1 VEAAFVPG
9 KPNGS
14 SPRPSR
20 LYALLLHPRWDG
32 LVYVC
37 RPERSSRRNLVA
49 RRALQATMASNNRES
64 DGSGSESTPVKAGR
78 SARQRAVK
86 GTSQA
91 KRRPVPADAFA
102 LARSKWLRGERLD
115 IGQIAQELGV
125 GRATLFR
132 WVGTREQLYGAVLS
146 EVYER
151 QRRILVRQATGTGVD
166 YVLDVI
172 RRNLEGLLQATPLR
186 TFIEQDPEYA
196 IRVLT
201 SKSSALQARAIT
213 LDAELI
219 QSVVDRGEIQPA
231 LDIDT
236 LSYII
241 VRIGESFL
249 YADVISGRAPDIDKA
264 VATIRILLS
273 ARAEPPARTESGA
286 DPSGLTK

>member
-1 VEAAFVPG
+1 
-9 KPNGS
+9 
-14 SPRPSR
+14 
-20 LYALLLHPRWDG
+20 
-32 LVYVC
+32 
-37 RPERSSRRNLVA
+37 
-49 RRALQATMASNNRES
+49 MASKTPQS
-64 DGSGSESTPVKAGR
+64 DGAASDSIRTKSTRP
-78 SARQRAVK
+78 RAVK
-86 GTSQA
+86 SEG

-102 LARSKWLRGERLD
+102 LARAKWLRGERLD
-115 IGQIAQELGV
+115 IGQLAQELGV

-151 QRRILVRQATGTGVD
+151 QRRILVRQATGSGVD
-166 YVLDVI
+166 YVLEVV
-172 RRNLEGLLQATPLR
+172 RRNLEGLLQAKPLR

-201 SKSSALQARAIT
+201 SKSSALQARAIA

-273 ARAEPPARTESGA
+273 AKAEPAVHAA
-286 DPSGLTK
+286 DAPGVKE